1 MSQADWYFLFVYI
14 WLGTLAVL
22 ISFDVILFFVTK
34 YFFKSQRDKKVKK

>member
-22 ISFDVILFFVTK
+22 ISFDVIK
-34 YFFKSQRDKKVKK
+34 YFIYRSQREKKVKK